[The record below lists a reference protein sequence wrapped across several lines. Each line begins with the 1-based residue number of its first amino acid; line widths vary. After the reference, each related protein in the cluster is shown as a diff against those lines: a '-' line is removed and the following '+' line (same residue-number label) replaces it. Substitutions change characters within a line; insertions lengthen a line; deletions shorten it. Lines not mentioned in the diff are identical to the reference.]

1 MSSRAV
7 HLRQARH
14 NEGLAKEFVRSGYR
28 YRDWAIT
35 AAFYAALHYFE
46 ARLHDEP
53 PFTHPLVNIRIFH
66 TEGITD
72 APDTRGNYSPH
83 RWRHELLESNCAAA
97 TAEAYRRL
105 RAASEL
111 ARYHHRSGREMLT
124 TAHDYFSNA
133 TVDQC
138 LDDFLEIV
146 KAGLGVS

>member
-1 MSSRAV
+1 MSSRAA

-28 YRDWAIT
+28 YRDWAVV

-53 PFTHPLVNIRIFH
+53 PFTHHLVGIRIFH
-66 TEGITD
+66 TEDVTSD
-72 APDTRGNYSPH
+72 PDTRGIYSPH

-97 TAEAYRRL
+97 TAEAYWRL
-105 RAASEL
+105 RAASES
-111 ARYHHRSGREMLT
+111 ARYHTRSSREIRT

-133 TVDQC
+133 AVDRC